1 MIKKISINNYALI
14 DKTEIELEK
23 GFSVITG
30 ETGAGKS
37 ILLGAIGLTLGQRAD
52 SSAIMDKSKK
62 CIVEIEYNV
71 SGYRLQSWFEENDL
85 DYEEQVV
92 VRREITVEG
101 KSRCFIN
108 DTPVS
113 NKLLK
118 DFGGFMVDIHSQH
131 QSLLLGQPEYQTEI
145 LDVFCGNEKLLEEY
159 QELYQLHRKWTSALK
174 VLKAKAAD
182 AEKESDYLKF
192 QLGQLENARLKEGE
206 QGELEAEL
214 ELLTH
219 AENIKSALGGLAW
232 NLRDTEHS
240 VIEVLRSSRN
250 AVAAIEDVLPEA
262 GEYRL
267 RLDSVII
274 ELNDL
279 ADEGERKAESVEYN
293 DKRIEDIKSRLDV
306 LYDLLYKYKAES
318 VHELIKLRNSL
329 SDQLKNL
336 EGGVEEIGELE
347 KKIQKT
353 AGQMKVLAVEIHKT
367 RATAKHELCEKMKQL
382 LTGLGIRHAE
392 FVVEVTAVDGFSW
405 TGCDEVK
412 FLFAANKNQ
421 KPGEIAKVA
430 SGGEIS
436 RVMLALKYVLSGS
449 KRLPVIVFDEIDTGL
464 SGEVAHRMAQM
475 MQEMAGKMQVISIS
489 HLPQI
494 AAAGN
499 CHFKVYKE
507 DNSEATI
514 SRIRKLTPQ
523 ERVREIAGMI
533 SGKEISQAAIE
544 AAENLLA

>member
-71 SGYRLQSWFEENDL
+71 SGYHLRSWFEENDL

-145 LDVFCGNEKLLEEY
+145 LDAFCGNEKLLEEY
-159 QELYQLHRKWTSALK
+159 QELYQLHRKWISALK
-174 VLKAKAAD
+174 ILKEKAAD

-206 QGELEAEL
+206 QEELEAEL

-240 VIEVLRSSRN
+240 VIEVLKSSRN
-250 AVAAIEDVLPEA
+250 AVAAIESALPEA
-262 GEYRL
+262 EEYRL

-279 ADEGERKAESVEYN
+279 ADEGERKAESIEYS

-347 KKIQKT
+347 KKIQKI

-367 RATAKHELCEKMKQL
+367 RTSAIHELCDKMKQL
-382 LTGLGIRHAE
+382 
-392 FVVEVTAVDGFSW
+392 
-405 TGCDEVK
+405 
-412 FLFAANKNQ
+412 
-421 KPGEIAKVA
+421 
-430 SGGEIS
+430 
-436 RVMLALKYVLSGS
+436 
-449 KRLPVIVFDEIDTGL
+449 
-464 SGEVAHRMAQM
+464 
-475 MQEMAGKMQVISIS
+475 
-489 HLPQI
+489 
-494 AAAGN
+494 
-499 CHFKVYKE
+499 
-507 DNSEATI
+507 
-514 SRIRKLTPQ
+514 
-523 ERVREIAGMI
+523 
-533 SGKEISQAAIE
+533 
-544 AAENLLA
+544 